1 MHIVKLMKREVIAV
15 SELDNVHVQQVGS
28 LWQEKCNK
36 SISGLHQVQ
45 DYAIELFESH
55 LLYR

>member
-28 LWQEKCNK
+28 LWQEKCHK

-45 DYAIELFESH
+45 DYAIEVSEPE
-55 LLYR
+55 LLYG